1 MRQLDGIPE
10 WLGRS
15 LSKFQ
20 ELVMDRKASPPQPP
34 RLAYMEAY
42 QTQFQQVWLSDFPA
56 H

>member
-1 MRQLDGIPE
+1 MKSPE
-10 WLGRS
+10 QPTETSFPEVPAL
-15 LSKFQ
+15 K
-20 ELVMDRKASPPQPP
+20 LVDFPPPQPP